1 MKVNFQKIFAIIC
14 AVCAMSCF
22 AVPISATDINGGITS
37 GGGGSGGNRSEYGN
51 SLEAFLNALGD
62 YINGDIT
69 IDDFLTVSNKIT
81 TDVDNSVY
89 DRLGGNYIEGITSGI
104 VNAVDE
110 FGDNAQYYISEWYED
125 FLKDYT
131 DLAQIESPNNPDKKG
146 YGAVAYAYYSSNPNT
161 CHYLYADYIVIT
173 KPNVNGYYSAIGY
186 CPDAT
191 SDDNGVLYSVSFNG
205 GITYTDSYH
214 GIQYGLSVD
223 PETAQHRYIYSF
235 YGDIRYEDGT
245 QAPTDDEFVDTEV
258 LDFSDSSDDELEK
271 LLEDLLN
278 KLNLEMPDLSSIEGL
293 LTSIYVRLGSLDSDN
308 DNELLSQVL
317 VAIQSLQG
325 TDNSELLEVLNEI
338 KDKLTNGTTDDNIDL
353 SEKLENMITVEDFV
367 IDEEA
372 YRNNSA
378 VLKLRLQEKFIFT
391 DELKN
396 LVTYTFDS
404 YSNASENPQL
414 NLKYNDK
421 SYVMDLS
428 AYDEYMPTL
437 RFIIAAFTYITY
449 AYHTYRKI
457 PSYING
463 GDNE

>member
-1 MKVNFQKIFAIIC
+1 MKINFQKIFAITC
-14 AVCAMSCF
+14 AVCVMSCF
-22 AVPISATDINGGITS
+22 AVPISATDISGGITS
-37 GGGGSGGNRSEYGN
+37 GGGGEGGSRTAYGN
-51 SLEAFLNALGD
+51 GIAVYIESVGD
-62 YINGDIT
+62 YIDG
-69 IDDFLTVSNKIT
+69 KIT
-81 TDVDNSVY
+81 YDEFVDKAAQIEEEYAEDMSN
-89 DRLGGNYIEGITSGI
+89 RLGLGFMSEINGKIAETYTQYKL
-104 VNAVDE
+104 NAP
-110 FGDNAQYYISEWYED
+110 YYLKQWYQD

-173 KPNVNGYYSAIGY
+173 KPNANGYYSAIGY
-186 CPDAT
+186 CLDAT

-205 GITYTDSYH
+205 GISYTDSYH

-258 LDFSDSSDDELEK
+258 LDFSNASDKDLEDLLEK
-271 LLEDLLN
+271 LLN

-308 DNELLSQVL
+308 DDELLSQVL

-338 KDKLTNGTTDDNIDL
+338 KDKLTNGTTDDNTDL
-353 SEKLENMITVEDFV
+353 SEKLENMITVEDFT